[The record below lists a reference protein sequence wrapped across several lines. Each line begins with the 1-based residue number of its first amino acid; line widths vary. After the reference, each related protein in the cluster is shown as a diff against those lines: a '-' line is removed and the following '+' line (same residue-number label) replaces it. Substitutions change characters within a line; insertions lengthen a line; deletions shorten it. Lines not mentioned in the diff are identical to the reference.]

1 MAYALQSM
9 LKIREMR
16 EDRAQAEL
24 IGAKAVRA
32 QAEQELLKCSDR
44 RLQYDA
50 EKEARRDRVYEAVIG
65 RTVKMDDLDRA
76 RDAVTQIDE
85 EGVLLMR
92 AEHQAEDVFKQKD
105 AAAEKARVLL
115 AAATRNKEK
124 ITLHRQVWE
133 EEDRRQ
139 REMLADAEMDEF
151 AEIRRR
157 GDNDDAD

>member
-24 IGAKAVRA
+24 VGAKAVRA

>member
-24 IGAKAVRA
+24 VGAKAVRA

-85 EGVLLMR
+85 EGILLMR